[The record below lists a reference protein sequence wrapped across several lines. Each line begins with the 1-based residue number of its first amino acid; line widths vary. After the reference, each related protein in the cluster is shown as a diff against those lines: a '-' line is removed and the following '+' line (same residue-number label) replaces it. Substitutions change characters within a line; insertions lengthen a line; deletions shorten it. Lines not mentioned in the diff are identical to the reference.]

1 MKTTISN
8 MIYVEDPS
16 LILKM
21 YVKDHLE
28 LPNPD
33 YVKKERMGF
42 WTGRTPKVLRL
53 YEWDGNTLVL
63 PFGLIRE
70 LMPILSAG
78 EVQSYFTG
86 GTDVDYG
93 APVPLYDYQREAVS
107 RMITAKY
114 GILKSKAGSGKTQM
128 GIALIKAL
136 GKKALWLCHTADLL
150 HQSRERA
157 ERYADRSL
165 MGTITEGKVNIGTG
179 ITFATVQTMCNVD
192 LDRYRDEWDVIIVDE
207 AHRVSQS
214 ATTVSRYQRV
224 LNNLAARHKYG
235 LTATPERSD
244 GLIEATFALIGRVVY
259 EVPDEAVADKVMRV
273 TIRPVSTET
282 EITDDCLNVD
292 GTINYTKLI
301 EHLTTDEAR
310 TRLIASC
317 IEDEKNHSCLIL
329 SDRIAHLEDILN
341 ALPEDMRRKSALI
354 TGKMTS
360 KREKELREK
369 SIEMMRTGE
378 LRYLFASYSLA
389 KEGLD
394 IPRLDRLFLAS
405 PVKFSSV
412 VIQSIGRIARTFDGK
427 ETPVC
432 YDFVDEEIGFCRR
445 AFKERCRHYR
455 KEHAVIE
462 RGFLKNG

>member
-1 MKTTISN
+1 
-8 MIYVEDPS
+8 
-16 LILKM
+16 
-21 YVKDHLE
+21 
-28 LPNPD
+28 
-33 YVKKERMGF
+33 
-42 WTGRTPKVLRL
+42 
-53 YEWDGNTLVL
+53 
-63 PFGLIRE
+63 
-70 LMPILSAG
+70 
-78 EVQSYFTG
+78 
-86 GTDVDYG
+86 
-93 APVPLYDYQREAVS
+93 
-107 RMITAKY
+107 
-114 GILKSKAGSGKTQM
+114 
-128 GIALIKAL
+128 
-136 GKKALWLCHTADLL
+136 
-150 HQSRERA
+150 
-157 ERYADRSL
+157 
-165 MGTITEGKVNIGTG
+165 
-179 ITFATVQTMCNVD
+179 MCNVD

-273 TIRPVSTET
+273 TIRHVNTET

-301 EHLTTDEAR
+301 EHLTTDEDR

-462 RGFLKNG
+462 RGFLRE

>member
-8 MIYVEDPS
+8 MLYVEDPS
-16 LILKM
+16 PVLKV

-53 YEWDGNTLVL
+53 YEWNGNTLVL

-78 EVQSYFTG
+78 EVRSYFTG

-93 APVPLYDYQREAVS
+93 APVPLYDYQREAVT

-136 GKKALWLCHTADLL
+136 GKKTLWLCHTADLL

-157 ERYADRSL
+157 ERYADSSL

-273 TIRPVSTET
+273 TIRHVNTET

-301 EHLTTDEAR
+301 EHLTTDEDR

-462 RGFLKNG
+462 RGFLRE